1 MQEYEEK
8 DKKLKKERAKTE
20 KDTKPAEVKEKMEKQ
35 PTGEIIEKKENNAKN
50 NLGEIKI
57 APEVLATIVR
67 RTVNNIAEVAELVT
81 PSKSGFGT
89 LLGAKEIEEGIKV
102 DLTEGGEVS
111 ACISVIVEY
120 GAIIIDLARE
130 IQSVV
135 KSEIEKQTGLLV
147 KSIDVNIMG
156 IQTNKKDAKVS
167 QAN

>member
-35 PTGEIIEKKENNAKN
+35 PAGEIIEKKGNNVKN

-57 APEVLATIVR
+57 APEVLATIVSK
-67 RTVNNIAEVAELVT
+67 TVNNIVGVAGLVT
-81 PSKSGFGT
+81 PSKGGFGT

-120 GAIIIDLARE
+120 GAIIIDLAKE

-156 IQTNKKDAKVS
+156 IKINKKDAKVS
-167 QAN
+167 QTN